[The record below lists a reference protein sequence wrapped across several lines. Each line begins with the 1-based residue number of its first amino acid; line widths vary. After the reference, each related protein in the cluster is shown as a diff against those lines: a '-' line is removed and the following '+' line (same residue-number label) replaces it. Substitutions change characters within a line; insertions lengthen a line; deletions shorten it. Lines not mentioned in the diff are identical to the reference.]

1 MRFSLAGTLLLVF
14 TAFAAATV
22 SVSSPSNGSTVS
34 SSVHVVST
42 STSSHAITRTIVYLD
57 NQDAYSIA
65 SANVSTYLT
74 VSTGSHTIV
83 VQSWDSAGTVI
94 KSSGIKITVSGSA
107 TPPPSNSQ
115 QYSNIDQ
122 MTGWDSCD
130 ACAGAGGSG
139 PKATHTLT
147 QNVSS
152 PAMDGKAAD
161 FYLKGSKPYS
171 NALWWKQLGANPNVS
186 NFTYDLYFYLKTPSV
201 AQALEFDVNQ
211 SLNGKKYIFG
221 TECDIK
227 DHHVWNIYDAANH
240 KWMQT
245 SIACSQ
251 PAAYTWNHLTLEF
264 QRVNSQVKFISITMN
279 GKKSYFNKT
288 YNPASSSA
296 KELNVAVQIDG
307 DGNNTAYSEWADKIN
322 LTAW

>member
-1 MRFSLAGTLLLVF
+1 MRIFPIAILLFIF

-22 SVSSPSNGSTVS
+22 NVSSPTSGSTDS
-34 SSVHVVST
+34 SPVHVTST
-42 STSSHAITRTIVYLD
+42 SSSSHAITRTIIYVD
-57 NQDAYSIA
+57 NKSAYSVA
-65 SANVSTYLT
+65 SGSVNTSLT
-74 VSTGSHTIV
+74 MASGSHSIV

-94 KSSGIKITVSGSA
+94 KSSSIKITVNSSSGSA
-107 TPPPSNSQ
+107 PSGSK
-115 QYSNIDQ
+115 QYANINQ

-147 QNVSS
+147 QNISS
-152 PAMDGKAAD
+152 PALDGKAAE

-186 NFTYDLYFYLKTPSV
+186 NFTYDLYFYLKTPSA

-221 TECDIK
+221 TECDIN
-227 DHHVWNIYDAANH
+227 DHHVWNIYDAGNH
-240 KWMQT
+240 KWMET
-245 SIACSQ
+245 SVACTAPVPYS
-251 PAAYTWNHLTLEF
+251 WNHLTLEF
-264 QRVNSQVKFISITMN
+264 QRVNSQMKFISITLN

-288 YNPASSSA
+288 YNPASSSS

-307 DGNNTAYSEWADKIN
+307 NGQNVAYSEWADKIN
-322 LTAW
+322 LTTW